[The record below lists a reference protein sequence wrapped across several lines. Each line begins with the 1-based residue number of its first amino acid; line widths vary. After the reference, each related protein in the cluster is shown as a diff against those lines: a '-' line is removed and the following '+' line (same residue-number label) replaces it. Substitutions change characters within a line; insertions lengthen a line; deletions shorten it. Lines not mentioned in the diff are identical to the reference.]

1 MYIYMATQSLEEI
14 GGQEKIRVKS
24 LVILFVL
31 FIIIS
36 TDLFAKHVLSYVP
49 NTVTSSGGLSLKG
62 VATQGI
68 ILVLL
73 FVVADLLVMH
83 GVL

>member
-1 MYIYMATQSLEEI
+1 MSTQSLEEI
-14 GGQEKIRVKS
+14 GGQEKIRIES

-31 FIIIS
+31 FIIIN

-49 NTVTSSGGLSLKG
+49 GTTTPSGGVSFKG

-73 FVVADLLVMH
+73 FVVGDLLVLY
-83 GVL
+83 GYL